1 MAIQLT
7 HKESNPSQRSFPIV
21 LVCDGVQS
29 PANIGAIFR
38 ICDAFGISKIYFCNA
53 VINFYSS
60 RLQKT
65 ARNTQLYV
73 PYSVKNN
80 TASELN
86 KLKNDGYT
94 IISLEITDSSTTI
107 EKLPELKT
115 EKLALVIGNEK
126 QGISEEVLNISDLF
140 THIDMYGKNSS
151 MNVVQATSIAL
162 YALINKF
169 YTK

>member
-1 MAIQLT
+1 MQLT
-7 HKESNPSQRSFPIV
+7 HKESNQSQSSFPII

-29 PANIGAIFR
+29 PSNIGALFR
-38 ICDAFGISKIYFCNA
+38 ISDAFGVSKIFFCNA
-53 VINFYSS
+53 DINFYSS

-73 PYSVKNN
+73 PYSIKKD
-80 TASELN
+80 TLSTIN
-86 KLKNDGYT
+86 KYKDDGYK

-107 EKLPELKT
+107 EKLPELKN
-115 EKLALVIGNEK
+115 EKIVLVIGNEK
-126 QGISEEVLNISDLF
+126 HGISEDVLTASDLY

-162 YALINKF
+162 FAFINKF
-169 YTK
+169 YIE